1 MADQRLTMV
10 ALAILLLTESGA
22 IFGGAGGLLYGFG
35 TLLYIPLGIT
45 ILVFFRSLSEGL
57 TRHVVLEY
65 DDQPRGITHL
75 TAKRLHDLRDS
86 ASNELDRLLAVSGLA
101 VNVQELRE
109 AIVKE
114 LDGDPSLGLDEEL
127 SRLIEQQNSGMLVD
141 HGEMVICSLK
151 DPKGYIMRYG
161 YETAVK
167 DASALGIYGLTVR
180 AKNVI
185 LYYGSL
191 RLKNISERAVS
202 KAGYEIFIPSN
213 NSASKLRYTLTDYG
227 RRSAAALFMVMNGN
241 LKLIACSR

>member
-1 MADQRLTMV
+1 MIT
-10 ALAILLLTESGA
+10 LAILLLTESGA

-35 TLLYIPLGIT
+35 TLLYIPFGIT

-65 DDQPRGITHL
+65 DDQPRGITRL
-75 TAKRLHDLRDS
+75 TAKRLHDLRDY

-101 VNVQELRE
+101 INIQELKG

-127 SRLIEQQNSGMLVD
+127 SRLIEQQDSGMLVD
-141 HGEMVICSLK
+141 HGERVICSLK

-161 YETAVK
+161 YETAIK
-167 DASALGIYGLTVR
+167 DASALGIDGLKVR
-180 AKNVI
+180 AKNVM
-185 LYYGSL
+185 LYHGGFRL
-191 RLKNISERAVS
+191 RNISERAVS
-202 KAGYEIFIPSN
+202 KAGYEIFIPSRS
-213 NSASKLRYTLTDYG
+213 SASKLRYTLTDYG

>member
-1 MADQRLTMV
+1 
-10 ALAILLLTESGA
+10 
-22 IFGGAGGLLYGFG
+22 
-35 TLLYIPLGIT
+35 
-45 ILVFFRSLSEGL
+45 
-57 TRHVVLEY
+57 
-65 DDQPRGITHL
+65 
-75 TAKRLHDLRDS
+75 
-86 ASNELDRLLAVSGLA
+86 
-101 VNVQELRE
+101 
-109 AIVKE
+109 
-114 LDGDPSLGLDEEL
+114 
-127 SRLIEQQNSGMLVD
+127 MLVD

-167 DASALGIYGLTVR
+167 DASALDIEGLTVR

-227 RRSAAALFMVMNGN
+227 RRSAAALFMVTNGN